1 MNIRATRK
9 SLFASAALAGA
20 LAVCAAAA
28 AASQQLPKE
37 GKFAFR
43 GCYTGASRFA
53 ILSKTD
59 IAYSYEFAGEDM
71 ADTPGT
77 LFDHASFRC
86 EGSGARFGK
95 KRVGHTVC
103 LYVDPDGDKEMARF
117 TMRDGKWHRQHVAG
131 TGKYDGIVIHADMK
145 NLGPF
150 PRVKP
155 EMFENCDHVV
165 GTYRLK

>member
-1 MNIRATRK
+1 MNIQSSLKPLLTRT
-9 SLFASAALAGA
+9 ALAGA
-20 LAVCAAAA
+20 LAVCAATA

-43 GCYTGASRFA
+43 GCYSGASKFV
-53 ILSKTD
+53 ILSKTH

-77 LFDHASFRC
+77 LFDHASFQC

-95 KRVGHTVC
+95 ERIGHTVC
-103 LYVDPDGDKEMARF
+103 VFVDPDGDKDMARF
-117 TMRDGKWHRQHVAG
+117 TLRSGKWDRQDIAG
-131 TGKYDGIVIHADMK
+131 TGKYDGMVIHVDLQS
-145 NLGPF
+145 LGRF
-150 PRVKP
+150 PRMKP
-155 EMFENCDHVV
+155 DMFHECNHVV

>member
-1 MNIRATRK
+1 MNIQSSLKPLLTRT
-9 SLFASAALAGA
+9 ALAGA
-20 LAVCAAAA
+20 LAVCAATA

-43 GCYTGASRFA
+43 GCYSGASKFV
-53 ILSKTD
+53 ILSKTH

-77 LFDHASFRC
+77 LFDHASFQC

-95 KRVGHTVC
+95 ERVGLTVC
-103 LYVDPDGDKEMARF
+103 LYVDPDGDKDIARF
-117 TMRDGKWHRQHVAG
+117 TLRDGKWHRQDVAG
-131 TGKYDGIVIHADMK
+131 TGKFDGIVIHADMK

-150 PRVKP
+150 PRMKP
-155 EMFENCDHVV
+155 EMFQNCDHVE
-165 GTYRLK
+165 GTYELK